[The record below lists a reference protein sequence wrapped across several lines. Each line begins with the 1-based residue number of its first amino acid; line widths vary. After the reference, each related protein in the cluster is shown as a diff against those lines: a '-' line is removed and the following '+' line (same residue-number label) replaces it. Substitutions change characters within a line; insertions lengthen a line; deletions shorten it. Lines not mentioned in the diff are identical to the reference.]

1 MKAYNYEIP
10 VEFKKRVLKF
20 PIKYENTGISKI
32 DDPPIPLNNKELTNL
47 VKRKY
52 GIRFNK
58 NFDENAFISLLS
70 TVIYSKFRPFLYH
83 CKNGSMNDVMD
94 LYHLNNLF
102 SKKLSTLIPPIE
114 NHLKNTLVNEII
126 DFSEK
131 NSDCKVNDIA
141 FMYDHYNLTIYEKCS
156 NHKRRSNYNNWI
168 NHTVME
174 LESYEKQGSDFNKCL
189 DKYNGNIPLWYMIDK
204 ITFGTFSKFL
214 IILNKSLAR
223 EFAVT
228 IYQLNKDLQ
237 NNKPRTPS
245 AIFQF
250 TQALVVLRNSVNHSD
265 NILFN
270 NYIQI
275 KRSFFNQKDLEI
287 LNAENNTIFRGLFWE
302 LLILKYNYVGTPQQN
317 KDDWNS
323 FISEIN
329 EYITPTIAKKINF
342 PKNWDKVLKIVIPSD
357 ISL

>member
-1 MKAYNYEIP
+1 
-10 VEFKKRVLKF
+10 
-20 PIKYENTGISKI
+20 
-32 DDPPIPLNNKELTNL
+32 
-47 VKRKY
+47 
-52 GIRFNK
+52 
-58 NFDENAFISLLS
+58 
-70 TVIYSKFRPFLYH
+70 
-83 CKNGSMNDVMD
+83 MD

-329 EYITPTIAKKINF
+329 EYITPTIAKK
-342 PKNWDKVLKIVIPSD
+342 
-357 ISL
+357 